1 MVVLTAENMKIMSTM
16 WNSKNIPILEL
27 SEQTSRFPI
36 IQFSLQTSFPCR
48 PDLKLDAKED
58 FRSNQWSFSLFLYL
72 AKVQTVSVNN
82 FGHNSSSYL
91 QIIAPGSVFLFVLQV
106 MAKLRRTR
114 RCFPRC
120 FPSTSGL
127 RMSCCGLCIPCYP
140 RDFLTWKLL
149 RNIWKQPCNPDD
161 VEDNQV

>member
-36 IQFSLQTSFPCR
+36 IQLSLQTSFRCR

-82 FGHNSSSYL
+82 FGHNNSSYL
-91 QIIAPGSVFLFVLQV
+91 QIIAPGSVIFI
-106 MAKLRRTR
+106 
-114 RCFPRC
+114 CFA
-120 FPSTSGL
+120 SDG
-127 RMSCCGLCIPCYP
+127 
-140 RDFLTWKLL
+140 
-149 RNIWKQPCNPDD
+149 
-161 VEDNQV
+161 